1 MLKSIAR
8 VGACVCVAVML
19 VAACGGGSDKKTGGT
34 PGNTVIGDPATFTA
48 TTIKLKSVSLS
59 PCTVVGLS
67 LASATLGGP
76 AEQQTDASPSAVEP
90 ACLWATKLD
99 GVNYLL
105 QVRIGQG
112 EQFYTGNI
120 PGNVKLDGIGDK
132 AAIREAG
139 NGSEETLSFVKDH
152 NSYTLALSAH
162 AIGKTGLAKAKR
174 DKLIE
179 LAKTVAGKQ

>member
-1 MLKSIAR
+1 MFRSIAR
-8 VGACVCVAVML
+8 VGACVCVGALL
-19 VAACGGGSDKKTGGT
+19 VAACGGGSDKKSDSTTGK
-34 PGNTVIGDPATFTA
+34 TVIGDAASATA
-48 TTIKLKSVSLS
+48 TTIKLKSVSLA
-59 PCTVVGLS
+59 PCTVVGQS
-67 LASATLGGP
+67 LASAMLGGP
-76 AEQQTDASPSAVEP
+76 AEQQTDASPSAVEQ
-90 ACLWATKLD
+90 ACLWGANIG

-120 PGNVKLDGIGDK
+120 PGNEKLDGIGDK

-139 NGSEETLSFVKDH
+139 NGSEETLSFVKDG

-162 AIGKTGLAKAKR
+162 EIGKSGLAAAKR

-179 LAKTVAGKQ
+179 LGKTVAAKQ